1 MLAVTMPGPIFAA
14 VFMKLGDIEAEVR
27 QLSPGPECRATIDG
41 QYQCKS
47 PKTNAPLM
55 MQCEKSV
62 RLPKA
67 VKLAEVAKKYPTGCG
82 LLEGQAFE

>member
-1 MLAVTMPGPIFAA
+1 MLAVTMSGPIFAA
-14 VFMKLGDIEAEVR
+14 VLMKLGDIKAEVR
-27 QLSPGPECRATIDG
+27 QLSSGPEWRATIDG

-47 PKTNAPLM
+47 PKTNAPLI

-67 VKLAEVAKKYPTGCG
+67 VKLAEVAKKYPKGFG